1 MNKTSGKIALG
12 IVSLLLGLM
21 LTYQLRAVA
30 KNKKITGN
38 NDVATIT
45 IEVEK
50 LTKQKADM
58 QKQIDEL
65 QIQIQNYEKAVSEDT
80 LSKAL
85 VQELDSTRML
95 LGSTDVQGEGIIL
108 TIEAEEDIFSA
119 QSPQYGVDY
128 GDLVRI
134 VNELNYA
141 DAEAISIND
150 IRITSRTGIR
160 LAGNAIIINEEK
172 ISPVETVTIKAIGN
186 KNKLSKA
193 LEFPG
198 ILDTGFTGFTTKL
211 TPSDK
216 VEISKYNVTLNFM
229 YAKPINNN

>member
-1 MNKTSGKIALG
+1 MNKISGKITLG
-12 IVSLLLGLM
+12 IVSVLLGLM
-21 LTYQLRAVA
+21 LTYQLKAVA
-30 KNKKITGN
+30 KNKVISGSS
-38 NDVATIT
+38 DVATIT

-50 LTKQKADM
+50 LTKQKEEM
-58 QKQIDEL
+58 QQQINEL
-65 QIQIQNYEKAVSEDT
+65 QNQVQNYEKAASGDT

-85 VQELDSTRML
+85 VEELENTRIL
-95 LGSTDVQGEGIIL
+95 LGSTDVVGQGIIL
-108 TIEAEEDIFSA
+108 TIEAEEDIFSS
-119 QSPQYGVDY
+119 QSPQYAIDY
-128 GDLVRI
+128 SDLVRI

-172 ISPVETVTIKAIGN
+172 ISPLDTVTIKAIGN
-186 KNKLSKA
+186 KDKLSKA

-198 ILDTGFTGFTTKL
+198 ILDTGFTGFTTKM
-211 TPSDK
+211 TPSDE
-216 VEISKYNVTLNFM
+216 VEILKYNVTVNFK